1 MERKKLANIGKI
13 SQFGSCSAIPMKNI
27 IPSPF
32 QVRADYG
39 DVKGLAHDIE
49 EKGLLQPILVRPIS
63 EGTYEIVH
71 GHRRHKAIEL
81 LGRSYIDAFCR
92 KLTDSEA
99 ITIQG
104 SENIW
109 RKDYTPIE
117 EAKLYF
123 NYKTFLE
130 KENDKRISYKQI
142 AEAFKVSEDMVQRK
156 IDLLEL
162 PQEIQDKLQKGE
174 IPYTKAR
181 ALTILVKE
189 SRTPT
194 GGRENEPVPRTKRF
208 YSEIN
213 RLSEEIEKSSL
224 GGLRTEKFLAQAAE
238 NIRDGI
244 SYDEAIQK
252 AKINEAVEHA
262 QEQLKKGTNPEEILK
277 NIFSHQSDPSEI
289 LEATREANL
298 GLLKKLLTEKLILCP
313 HCGKSDLVW
322 DCNGKSVV
330 EDK

>member
-1 MERKKLANIGKI
+1 MENIGKT
-13 SQFGSCSAIPMKNI
+13 SQFGSCLAIPMKSI

-32 QVRADYG
+32 QVRVDYG
-39 DVKGLAHDIE
+39 DVEGLSHDIE

-71 GHRRHKAIEL
+71 GHRRHKAVEL
-81 LGRSYIDAFCR
+81 LGWSYIDAFCR

-117 EAKLYF
+117 EARLYY
-123 NYKTFLE
+123 NYKIFLE
-130 KENDKRISYKQI
+130 KENGNKISYRQV
-142 AEAFKVSEDMVQRK
+142 AEAFKVSDEEVRSK

-162 PQEIQDKLQKGE
+162 PQEIQNKLHKGE
-174 IPYTKAR
+174 IPFTKAR
-181 ALTILVKE
+181 QLTILLREKPPTTVGGQFNEAVK
-189 SRTPT
+189 T
-194 GGRENEPVPRTKRF
+194 NKF

-213 RLSEEIEKSSL
+213 RLAEEIDKGSL
-224 GGLRTEKFLAQAAE
+224 GGLRTEKGIAE
-238 NIRDGI
+238 SAKAIREGI
-244 SYDEAIQK
+244 PYDEAVQK

-277 NIFSHQSDPSEI
+277 NIFAHQSDPSEI

-322 DCNGKSVV
+322 DCNGKFVV